1 MKRITWIVLGLLMLL
16 TGNVDASE
24 SNKYMPAFDVK
35 LDTKTSPIV
44 GAYLNASRSPTA
56 EIAIKRWESFLG
68 DYAENEFIE
77 DLTDLTLLRQAH
89 FELMRLYYQ
98 KGRIAEA
105 DGLLKKADDF
115 ATFSVPEPDKAK
127 LWCNQ
132 NKYCD

>member
-1 MKRITWIVLGLLMLL
+1 MRVSSLCRYLPYEISGLG
-16 TGNVDASE
+16 
-24 SNKYMPAFDVK
+24 
-35 LDTKTSPIV
+35 
-44 GAYLNASRSPTA
+44 ASRSPTV

-68 DYAENEFIE
+68 DYAEDESIE
-77 DLTDLTLLRQAH
+77 DITDMTLLRQAH

-115 ATFSVPEPDKAK
+115 AAFSVPESDKAK